1 MSQKSFQARVS
12 GLDASVSRACNS
24 VFGVVSSKAY
34 SLPNLKHCMQIL
46 HSFFHNYHNH
56 ISGIY
61 VLGCASSLQHLLVAF
76 PRLCSCATPHPSSQM
91 SQSVVL
97 RWTTCRP
104 RCLVVQYMCTHSFQQ
119 CNNFLLPIREFF
131 AKEIKSL
138 VEANQD
144 QFLLICVV

>member
-1 MSQKSFQARVS
+1 MLLFPVHVTQCLAW
-12 GLDASVSRACNS
+12 
-24 VFGVVSSKAY
+24 
-34 SLPNLKHCMQIL
+34 SLPKRIHCQTLSIACRFSIL
-46 HSFFHNYHNH
+46 FFHNYHNH